1 MPKLQKVT
9 CVPYSGTPKNVRL
22 ALGLA
27 PLVTVEP
34 VVRKVFLIGAP
45 VKLPLVSQ
53 VAEGVMFGNNGEAYQ
68 GTLALGSGYPVED
81 DVENGVVFGASGE
94 FTGTVVLPAEADV
107 KLGVD
112 YGANGTEFEGELT
125 GGGGGVSRG
134 RVVNT

>member
-1 MPKLQKVT
+1 
-9 CVPYSGTPKNVRL
+9 VPYSGTPKNVRL

-27 PLVTVEP
+27 PRVTLEP

-45 VKLPLVSQ
+45 VKLPLPSQ
-53 VAEGVMFGNNGEAYQ
+53 VVEGVMFGNNGEAYR
-68 GTLALGSGYPVED
+68 GELVSGGGYPIED
-81 DVENGVVFGASGE
+81 DVRLGIDYGQFEGE
-94 FTGTVVLPAEADV
+94 FTGNIVLPAEADV

-134 RVVNT
+134 RVVNP